1 MRALDAKSLT
11 GGNRAQHERRTG
23 TPIILGSSTEWI
35 SRAGCIR
42 YTILFLLFVLASAI
56 TPVQS
61 AGPAVWEI
69 GEGDSTLVIMGSVHL
84 FKPGTHWLEP
94 GIRTRFE
101 EASMLVVEVAD
112 VEDLDAV
119 TIRLVQERGFY
130 PPGESLADDVGADLY
145 ERVMR
150 HAQDLGC
157 GRREFAQLR
166 PWLAVL
172 VLTQLWAESRGYDT
186 GAGVDVHF
194 NRMAIATGKPVRGL
208 ETIEEQMDVLIE
220 GLGGYPEA
228 MLEQALVQLQNG
240 DYLDALVE
248 AWLNGD
254 MLALGALV
262 HESMAGFPEMY
273 ELLIAARNRRW
284 TDTIEAMLGDAD
296 TQFVVVGAA
305 HLVGPDNLLELLR
318 TRGIRVVR
326 Q

>member
-1 MRALDAKSLT
+1 
-11 GGNRAQHERRTG
+11 
-23 TPIILGSSTEWI
+23 
-35 SRAGCIR
+35 
-42 YTILFLLFVLASAI
+42 
-56 TPVQS
+56 
-61 AGPAVWEI
+61 
-69 GEGDSTLVIMGSVHL
+69 
-84 FKPGTHWLEP
+84 
-94 GIRTRFE
+94 
-101 EASMLVVEVAD
+101 MLVVEVAD